1 MLTQSDKENILK
13 EFPSIKLSYENITH
27 KKVYNSD
34 YIVAIPEGKKCFAWF
49 TSVNDKMVCL
59 IMELINKNNICDI
72 KMVNACF
79 SNDLAYGTILYGT
92 VIYNSHNRF
101 FIIEDIFSYKG
112 TLIESFSWGEKLIKI
127 NNMLKNDLKQISYN
141 NSFIVFGLPLMCKT
155 NEELETKIACLNYKI
170 ETIQFILF
178 NKVNFYLAMWYKN
191 YKEAAQKFNE
201 KIHALEPV
209 KREEPKQELNLKQEV
224 KPKQELNLKQELKPK
239 PKQELDL
246 KQEVKKTT
254 VFLVRPDIQD
264 DIYNLYCLNNEFKE
278 EHHGI
283 AHIPNYVT
291 SVMMNKLFRVIKEN
305 DNLDALE
312 ESDDEEEFENENID
326 KFVYLDKS
334 YKMECQYIHKFKKW
348 IPIKLADDSNTI
360 ISNIQLKNTYKFYDQ
375 NRKR

>member
-1 MLTQSDKENILK
+1 MLTQSDKENILR
-13 EFPSIKLSYENITH
+13 EFPNIKLSYENITH

-49 TSVNDKMVCL
+49 TSLNDKMVCL
-59 IMELINKNNICDI
+59 IMELINKSNICDI
-72 KMVNACF
+72 KIVNACF
-79 SNDLAYGTILYGT
+79 SNDLAYGTVLYGT

-112 TLIESFSWGEKLIKI
+112 SLIESASWGEKLIKI

-141 NSFIVFGLPLMCKT
+141 NNFVVFGLPLMCKT
-155 NEELETKIACLNYKI
+155 NEELETKIASLSYKI
-170 ETIQFILF
+170 EVIQFILF
-178 NKVNFYLAMWYKN
+178 NKVNFYLAMCYKN
-191 YKEAAQKFNE
+191 YKDYKEAAPKFHE
-201 KIHALEPV
+201 KIYALEPV
-209 KREEPKQELNLKQEV
+209 KREEPKQELELKQEV
-224 KPKQELNLKQELKPK
+224 KLKPKQELKPKPKQELNLKQEL
-239 PKQELDL
+239 
-246 KQEVKKTT
+246 KKTT

-283 AHIPNYVT
+283 AHIPNYNT
-291 SVMMNKLFRVIKEN
+291 SVMMNRLFRVIKEN
-305 DNLDALE
+305 ENLDALE

-348 IPIKLADDSNTI
+348 IPIKLADESNTI
-360 ISNIQLKNTYKFYDQ
+360 ISSIELKNKYKFYDQ

>member
-72 KMVNACF
+72 KIVNACF

-92 VIYNSHNRF
+92 VIYNSHNMF

-112 TLIESFSWGEKLIKI
+112 TLIESYSWGEKLMKI

-170 ETIQFILF
+170 EAIQFILF
-178 NKVNFYLAMWYKN
+178 NKVNFYLAMLYKN
-191 YKEAAQKFNE
+191 YKDYKEASPKFNE
-201 KIHALEPV
+201 KIYALEPV
-209 KREEPKQELNLKQEV
+209 KREEPKQELDL
-224 KPKQELNLKQELKPK
+224 KPKQEL
-239 PKQELDL
+239 
-246 KQEVKKTT
+246 KKTT
-254 VFLVRPDIQD
+254 VFLIRPDIQD
-264 DIYNLYCLNNEFKE
+264 DIYNLYCLNNELKE
-278 EHHGI
+278 ELHGI
-283 AHIPNYVT
+283 AHIPNYNT

-348 IPIKLADDSNTI
+348 IPIKLADVSNTI